1 MKKPVSHHRHGLL
14 INILKEVRKMKTFDS
29 YLKELWNSTPA
40 PEKARI
46 EAIVKSLKEIND
58 GCIVTVY
65 DFLPISL

>member
-1 MKKPVSHHRHGLL
+1 MKKPVPQTRYGLL
-14 INILKEVRKMKTFDS
+14 INILKEVRKMRTFDS
-29 YLKELWNSTPA
+29 YLKELWNNTPA

>member
-14 INILKEVRKMKTFDS
+14 INMLKGGKKMRTFDS

-46 EAIVKSLKEIND
+46 EAIVKSLKEIDD